1 LGRFIIAYRNAR
13 HTGSRICTGNK
24 CNIETLCYIFFS
36 AKFPALHE
44 MMKKVMSSE
53 MEIVVKEEK
62 YVALC
67 CNSAVQLGL
76 FQTLQQV
83 AALYCWSFWKST
95 IL

>member
-1 LGRFIIAYRNAR
+1 
-13 HTGSRICTGNK
+13 
-24 CNIETLCYIFFS
+24 
-36 AKFPALHE
+36 

-83 AALYCWSFWKST
+83 AALYC
-95 IL
+95 